1 MKLVTALATPFKN
14 GKVDFSCYERLLEK
28 QKNIADELLCCG
40 TTGEE
45 GMLSP
50 KERCCLIKITKS
62 VGLPVWVGVSGAT
75 QDALVKTEIAKRCG
89 ADGVLVSPPSF
100 FKCTKE
106 GFVEHVKRILDKGL
120 QVMLYNAPSRCGYE
134 LWEDTVM
141 ELSQYGVS
149 LKDAGGKIEY
159 AKKLHNHVP
168 LFCGN
173 DDKLQEYAALG
184 SSGCVSVVSNAFPKL
199 TRAIM
204 HQTDDSTMLASF
216 NEISKLAFCQLNP
229 IPIKYLLFKL
239 NVFDTCEM
247 RLPLTAANVQTK
259 NAIDNFLQS
268 NAEVCLQELAP

>member
-14 GKVDFSCYERLLEK
+14 GKVDLHCYERLLER

-45 GMLSP
+45 GMLCE
-50 KERCCLIKITKS
+50 KERYSLIEMTKS

-75 QDALVKTEIAKRCG
+75 QDALFKTEIAKRCG

-134 LWEDTVM
+134 LWEDAVI
-141 ELSQYGVS
+141 ELSKYGVS

-159 AKKLHNHVP
+159 AKKLCKHVA

-173 DDKLQEYAALG
+173 DDKLQDYTTFGAN
-184 SSGCVSVVSNAFPKL
+184 GCVSVVSNAFPKL
-199 TRAIM
+199 TKAILQ
-204 HQTDDSTMLASF
+204 QTDDSTMQAAF
-216 NEISKLAFCQLNP
+216 DEISVLAFCQLNP

-259 NAIDNFLQS
+259 NAIDNFLQYNS
-268 NAEVCLQELAP
+268 ELCLQ